1 MLYLKTFT
9 FNAFQ
14 ENTYLVYDDKGEA
27 IIFDPGNSNNTEN
40 SLVKNFIEE
49 KKLCLSRLILTHA
62 HLDHVLGNR
71 FISDNYGLLPEVNE
85 NDLFLIEGMMQTA
98 NLYGVPAEESPMP
111 EKFIHEGD
119 KIKLGEYTFD
129 CLHTPGHS
137 PGSIC
142 FYNEQNKFAI
152 VGDVLFYGSIGRTD
166 LPRGN
171 HEDLLNSIREK
182 LFVLPDDVKIYSGH
196 GPSTSIGFEK
206 NNNPFF

>member
-98 NLYGVPAEESPMP
+98 NMYGVPAEESPMP

-142 FYNEQNKFAI
+142 FYNAQNKFAI

-182 LFVLPDDVKIYSGH
+182 LFILPDDVKIYFGY
-196 GPSTSIGFEK
+196 GLFTTIGFEK

>member
-1 MLYLKTFT
+1 LKTFT

-142 FYNEQNKFAI
+142 FYNAQNKFAI

>member
-142 FYNEQNKFAI
+142 FYNAQNKFAI

>member
-142 FYNEQNKFAI
+142 FYNAQNKFAI

-182 LFVLPDDVKIYSGH
+182 LFILPDDVKIYSGH
-196 GPSTSIGFEK
+196 GPSTTIGFEK

>member
-119 KIKLGEYTFD
+119 KIKLGDYTFE

>member
-111 EKFIHEGD
+111 EKFLHEGD
-119 KIKLGEYTFD
+119 KIKLGDYTFE

>member
-111 EKFIHEGD
+111 EKFLHEGD

-142 FYNEQNKFAI
+142 FYNAQNKFAI

>member
-9 FNAFQ
+9 FNTFQ

-111 EKFIHEGD
+111 EKFLHEGD
-119 KIKLGEYTFD
+119 KIKLGDYTFE

>member
-98 NLYGVPAEESPMP
+98 NLYCVPAEESPMP

-119 KIKLGEYTFD
+119 KIKLGDYTFE

-142 FYNEQNKFAI
+142 FYNAQNKFAI

>member
-27 IIFDPGNSNNTEN
+27 IIFDPGNSNTTES
-40 SLVKNFIEE
+40 SLLKNFIEE
-49 KKLCLSRLILTHA
+49 KKLRLSRLILTHA
-62 HLDHVLGNR
+62 HLDHILGNR
-71 FISDNYGLLPEVNE
+71 FIFDNYGLLPEVNE
-85 NDLFLIEGMMQTA
+85 QDLFLVEGMMQTA
-98 NLYGVPAEESPMP
+98 NMYGVPADESPLP
-111 EKFIHEGD
+111 EKFITEGD
-119 KIKLGEYTFD
+119 RIILGDYTFE

-142 FYNEQNKFAI
+142 FYNAQNHFAI

-171 HEDLLNSIREK
+171 HQDLLNSIQEK
-182 LFVLPDDVKIYSGH
+182 LFTLPENVKIYSGH
-196 GPSTSIGFEK
+196 GPSTTIGFEK
-206 NNNPFF
+206 KNNPFF

>member
-71 FISDNYGLLPEVNE
+71 FISDNYSLLPEVNE
-85 NDLFLIEGMMQTA
+85 NDLFLMEGMMQTA
-98 NLYGVPAEESPMP
+98 NMYGVPAEESPMP

-119 KIKLGEYTFD
+119 KIKLGEYTFE

-182 LFVLPDDVKIYSGH
+182 LFVLPDDVKVYSGH
-196 GPSTSIGFEK
+196 GPSTTIGFEK

>member
-98 NLYGVPAEESPMP
+98 NMYGVPAEESPMP

-142 FYNEQNKFAI
+142 FYNAQNKFAI

-182 LFVLPDDVKIYSGH
+182 LFILPDDVKIYSGH
-196 GPSTSIGFEK
+196 GPSTTIGFEK

>member
-9 FNAFQ
+9 FNTFQ

-111 EKFIHEGD
+111 EKFLHEGD
-119 KIKLGEYTFD
+119 KIKLGDYTFE

-142 FYNEQNKFAI
+142 FYNAQNKFAI